1 MATLRYMDFQSQI
14 KGKLFQILQGHRNVQ
29 SPGRG
34 DFFRAEAFW
43 EVGVRKTGLEPQQN
57 YVGRPSPH

>member
-1 MATLRYMDFQSQI
+1 MDFQSQI
-14 KGKLFQILQGHRNVQ
+14 KGNFKFYKVTEMSRVQ
-29 SPGRG
+29 EEG

-43 EVGVRKTGLEPQQN
+43 GVGVRKTGLEPQQY

>member
-29 SPGRG
+29 SPGGG
-34 DFFRAEAFW
+34 DFSEQRFSGKL
-43 EVGVRKTGLEPQQN
+43 V
-57 YVGRPSPH
+57 